1 MCSSKNFKMR
11 AQRCCIS
18 SMMCYRVLFSSHHM
32 QWNKPL
38 LHFSKCKYPE
48 RYWGTVSSALEAWRQ
63 TEYRKGMF
71 QHTMDFK
78 DIVLVSCFLSALLLC
93 PRFWSCQWFPMALS
107 LLKNT
112 FLLSLHSVGLKTAH
126 QSDWRRNF
134 RLSEIKKPSHCNF
147 SLTNKGFF
155 LFFCSFF
162 STRLLLINFYLDCVL
177 NLFNVFEIIAF
188 FWYPRTA

>member
-1 MCSSKNFKMR
+1 
-11 AQRCCIS
+11 
-18 SMMCYRVLFSSHHM
+18 
-32 QWNKPL
+32 
-38 LHFSKCKYPE
+38 
-48 RYWGTVSSALEAWRQ
+48 
-63 TEYRKGMF
+63 
-71 QHTMDFK
+71 
-78 DIVLVSCFLSALLLC
+78 
-93 PRFWSCQWFPMALS
+93 MALS

-162 STRLLLINFYLDCVL
+162 FYKVFTFWLLRRLCFKSLYWDYCIFLISKNCIMIPFCLHILCTYLGQYPLGWFKIILYFMLFCCLISVIQLFFFCSWYKVNGEDSNFSLLVYKCVISY
-177 NLFNVFEIIAF
+177 N
-188 FWYPRTA
+188 